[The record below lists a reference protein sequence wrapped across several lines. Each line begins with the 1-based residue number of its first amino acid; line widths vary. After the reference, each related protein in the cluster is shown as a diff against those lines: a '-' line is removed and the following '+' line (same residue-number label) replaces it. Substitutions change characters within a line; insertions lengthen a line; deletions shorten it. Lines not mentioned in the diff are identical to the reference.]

1 MKKHHIAIIII
12 SSFIHLCLVMSF
24 FWYFKEDYYALYY
37 RYSSPK
43 STQERLIEI
52 SNMEFFDVD
61 SMDIYQI
68 DNEYNYV
75 ANYKGDQI
83 LMKRARA
90 RTGLILSP
98 HKNTI
103 ISHND
108 SLTLARWINFFEE
121 NHLYLKYN
129 ITHLKIS
136 QRKIE
141 EVILGNI
148 FFIKADFIKADST
161 NNKFVYRRYNNEWF
175 IKERA

>member
-1 MKKHHIAIIII
+1 
-12 SSFIHLCLVMSF
+12 
-24 FWYFKEDYYALYY
+24 
-37 RYSSPK
+37 
-43 STQERLIEI
+43 
-52 SNMEFFDVD
+52 
-61 SMDIYQI
+61 MDIYQI

-75 ANYKGDQI
+75 ANYKGNQI

-108 SLTLARWINFFEE
+108 SLTLARWINFFEK

-136 QRKIE
+136 QGKIE

-148 FFIKADFIKADST
+148 FFIGANSIKADST
-161 NNKFVYRRYNNEWF
+161 NTNKFVYRRYNNEWF